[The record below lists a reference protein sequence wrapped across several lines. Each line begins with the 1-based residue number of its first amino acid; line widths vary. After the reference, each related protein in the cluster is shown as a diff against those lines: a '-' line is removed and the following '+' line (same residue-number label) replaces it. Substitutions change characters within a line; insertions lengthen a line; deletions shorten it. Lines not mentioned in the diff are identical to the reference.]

1 MIDFPE
7 LNFMYDTII
16 TANFFRNM
24 HRLIKVKIHLHH
36 SHITG

>member
-7 LNFMYDTII
+7 LNFMYDTIT

-36 SHITG
+36 SYITG